1 MRIILSALLAVLL
14 PTGAYA
20 ATGSAAADT
29 WYVVAAGACTFNGD
43 GLASTC
49 AASGGASGAFLGD
62 ATFSNLIWTNTT
74 GIDDGDTLCVV
85 GKHRGTLSPG
95 NSGTAASP
103 ITIKGN
109 CASVTA
115 GTITGANIEASWTG
129 PDGNGNYTSGSSY
142 TTPTWVLVDGVAAR
156 HGVSAAG
163 LTAGQWYFTGTT
175 VLYRGNPSGK
185 VMEIAVRGVNI
196 DGSASTSS
204 NLIVTGLRFEATR
217 LIASKG
223 SVTFND
229 CTNISVVS
237 NTFYAHRG
245 GVDFRGS
252 CTNSS
257 GTYNTVTYTADGL
270 DSNYQVS
277 APSNITYEHNT
288 VSSTALGGTD
298 NFLQYV
304 ESTHSFAFD
313 RECIASTFSGNNIV
327 ARFNEVSDCSSGIN
341 FLPDTAVSGYVIESN
356 YVHETGLSGVLI
368 TNSTNAAIT
377 ASRIAGNRIENI
389 ALASLCGAYGIVHT
403 GASAGPGSKV
413 DIVNNTI
420 INAGSSMNING
431 TSTGNSTGMVVN
443 NVSIQPS
450 CASPNYHINAA
461 NWTNQ
466 SAAFINNNVYY
477 HTGTSFW
484 RSNIRN
490 LSNFTTYKS
499 DITPQENASLNT
511 DPLVISRVAPINAK
525 SQPTSPLRRAGKA
538 TGLCKD
544 LRGRAC
550 YPDRPDIGAYQASSG
565 DLAISRTARQ

>member
-1 MRIILSALLAVLL
+1 MLLTPLTAR
-14 PTGAYA
+14 A
-20 ATGSAAADT
+20 ATGSAAVDT

-74 GIDDGDTLCVV
+74 GIDDGDTLCII

-95 NSGTAASP
+95 NSGTVAAP
-103 ITIKGN
+103 ITINLKCNG
-109 CASVTA
+109 VTV
-115 GTITGANIEASWTG
+115 GTITGANIESSWTG

-156 HGVSAAG
+156 HGSSAAA

-175 VLYRGNPSGK
+175 VLYRGSPTGK
-185 VMEIAVRGVNI
+185 VIEIAVRGVAI

-204 NLIVTGLRFEATR
+204 NLIITGGPASSTGVGATSGNGRIEATR

-223 SVTFND
+223 GITFND
-229 CTNISVVS
+229 CSNISVTGVV
-237 NTFYAHRG
+237 FYAHRG
-245 GVDFRGS
+245 ALDYRGS
-252 CTNSS
+252 CTNAS
-257 GTYNTVTYTADGL
+257 GL

-277 APSNITYEHNT
+277 APSNITYERNR

-298 NFLQYV
+298 NFLTNV
-304 ESTHSFAFD
+304 ETTHSFAFD
-313 RECIASTFSGNNIV
+313 RECIASTFAGNNIV

-341 FLPDTAVSGYVIESN
+341 FLPDTAVSGYEIVSN

-377 ASRIAGNRIENI
+377 ASLIAGNRIENI

-403 GASAGPGSKV
+403 GATAGPGSYV
-413 DIVNNTI
+413 AIVNNTI

-431 TSTGNSTGMVVN
+431 TSTGNSTGPVMN

-450 CASPNYHINAA
+450 CASPNYHINMA

-466 SAAFINNNVYY
+466 SAAFINGNVYY

-490 LSNFTTYKS
+490 LSVYATYQS

-511 DPLVISRVAPINAK
+511 DPLVISRVAPFNLK

-538 TGLCKD
+538 TGLCRE
-544 LRGRAC
+544 LRGRVC
-550 YPDRPDIGAYQASSG
+550 YPDRPDIGAYQSTSG
-565 DLAISRTARQ
+565 DLAAPRTARQ